1 MFSGLLDELARVNNV
16 AKLEQMLVEN
26 INVNNNDNESQ
37 STALHTA
44 ATKGFTDAVATLI
57 RGGGNVRLQNW
68 RGMTPAHLAAHHG
81 RLDVLKLLV
90 SYDPFLLNMTDQT
103 GNSLINIAALKG
115 HEDIVEYLLKETS
128 IDFRVKNKHGNT
140 AFHSATLGRR
150 MKVLKILLHYH
161 RKAIDETNKDGNTPL
176 HLASERGY
184 ASIMQLLLSRGAKGN
199 RRNSRNR
206 TPFQLAPT
214 EGRKVFR
221 KYENYKDIVS
231 K

>member
-1 MFSGLLDELARVNNV
+1 MFVGLLDELVRGNNV
-16 AKLEQMLVEN
+16 AKLEQILIEN
-26 INVNNNDNESQ
+26 KHVHNNDNESQ

-44 ATKGFTDAVATLI
+44 ATKGYANVVSALI
-57 RGGGNVRLQNW
+57 RAGGNVRLQNW

-81 RLDVLKLLV
+81 RLDVLKLLI
-90 SYDPFLLNMTDQT
+90 SYDPMLLEMTDQT
-103 GNSLINIAALKG
+103 GNTLINIAASKG
-115 HEDIVEYLLKETS
+115 HEEIVEYLLKETS

-140 AFHSATLGRR
+140 AFHSATLGKRL
-150 MKVLKILLHYH
+150 KVLKILLHYH

-184 ASIMQLLLSRGAKGN
+184 ASIMQLLLSRGSKGN
-199 RRNSRNR
+199 RRNNRNR
-206 TPFQLAPT
+206 TPFQLAPP

-221 KYENYKDIVS
+221 KYENYKEIVA